1 MRAADFRANL
11 RAARRGDEQAWRA
24 LYDWIAP
31 QVLGFLRAS
40 RVPDAEDVL
49 GDVFLEVARRI
60 GRFQGDAGGF
70 RAWVFTIARARRV
83 DELRRRSRRDEEAFD
98 PGAHEVFPSR
108 VDVEGE
114 ALAMVGLENLLG
126 LLDQL
131 TDDQSEVL
139 ILRAIGG
146 WTSREIGEIT
156 GRTTGAVEQLQ
167 HRATR
172 ALRDLLDGA

>member
-1 MRAADFRANL
+1 
-11 RAARRGDEQAWRA
+11 
-24 LYDWIAP
+24 
-31 QVLGFLRAS
+31 
-40 RVPDAEDVL
+40 
-49 GDVFLEVARRI
+49 
-60 GRFQGDAGGF
+60 
-70 RAWVFTIARARRV
+70 
-83 DELRRRSRRDEEAFD
+83 
-98 PGAHEVFPSR
+98 VFPSR

-114 ALAMVGLENLLG
+114 ALAMVGLEDLLG